1 MIHPFKGPFDH
12 KTCQSLSDC
21 YRNMETELPEDPVVH
36 DKEGLGLFC
45 SLFATAAGR
54 LYTSATFRGPAAHC
68 AL

>member
-1 MIHPFKGPFDH
+1 
-12 KTCQSLSDC
+12 
-21 YRNMETELPEDPVVH
+21 METELPEDAEVDPVVH